1 VHCGIASVL
10 SDLEAHRDEF
20 DNGCTGAD
28 QQKDK
33 RGMRR
38 ASSLLGGALL
48 GMSIMTPVLA
58 GGDPV
63 EGDAF
68 VIFLSCVL
76 ALVGIGMHVT
86 GSAGHALAKTASTR
100 FPIRSRRAF
109 ASRTRA

>member
-1 VHCGIASVL
+1 MNSTTDVAKARASKKTCAGL
-10 SDLEAHRDEF
+10 R
-20 DNGCTGAD
+20 
-28 QQKDK
+28 Q
-33 RGMRR
+33 

-68 VIFLSCVL
+68 VIFLACAL
-76 ALVGIGMHVT
+76 ALVGIGMHVM
-86 GSAGHALAKTASTR
+86 GSAGHTLAKTASTR

-109 ASRTRA
+109 ARRTRA

>member
-1 VHCGIASVL
+1 MNSTTDVAKARTS
-10 SDLEAHRDEF
+10 
-20 DNGCTGAD
+20 
-28 QQKDK
+28 KK
-33 RGMRR
+33 RSAGLRH

-48 GMSIMTPVLA
+48 GTSIMTPVLA

-63 EGDAF
+63 EGDAL

-86 GSAGHALAKTASTR
+86 GSTGHALAKTASTR

-109 ASRTRA
+109 ARRTRA